1 MAVAWVGLTVMA
13 LVTAIAV
20 LFVVKATS
28 SQSRIALVKR
38 EIVAGLFEMRLFAGD
53 PRAVLRAQAG
63 ILINN
68 LRYLRLSLVP
78 MLWMAVPLVLLVAQ
92 LQPFFGYVGLE
103 PGKPAIVK
111 LHVNSD
117 VRPEAT
123 LEAPEGI
130 HVDGPPVWI
139 PSAREMDWRVTP
151 AREGAYALTVHLGGH
166 DITKDVRVSN
176 FVARYSPVRAAG
188 GFFNRLWHPAE
199 APLPKDVAVD
209 SIEINYAQ
217 REFNA
222 IGWPLPWTVAFLLLT
237 MGWALLL
244 RKSVGVTL

>member
-188 GFFNRLWHPAE
+188 GF
-199 APLPKDVAVD
+199 
-209 SIEINYAQ
+209 
-217 REFNA
+217 
-222 IGWPLPWTVAFLLLT
+222 
-237 MGWALLL
+237 
-244 RKSVGVTL
+244 